1 MLRGCEDCD
10 RFELIPICR
19 LNFIIDRLHGA
30 AMGTTA
36 LLSGFVVDAITAV
49 IGAAYIKWVRV

>member
-1 MLRGCEDCD
+1 MVFRA
-10 RFELIPICR
+10 IVKSI
-19 LNFIIDRLHGA
+19 NFIIDRLHGA